1 MTPNQQISYKAG
13 VTADIQITREENLQT
28 RHQGFHTEKVH
39 GTSHLLQG
47 SMGSHCSCQNI
58 PKSQQALENVPGSCL
73 FPQNTLFN
81 TIQPPVWFF
90 LFMATSLLA
99 SGFCIC
105 HLFRCH
111 PPKFPTSGA
120 HQSLDVLLTQ
130 MSPLQRNFLIL
141 SSQLV
146 FTPSPRHTHI
156 LYGSPSASLSGFIFL
171 LKVITF

>member
-1 MTPNQQISYKAG
+1 MFLAPACFPKTLSSI
-13 VTADIQITREENLQT
+13 L
-28 RHQGFHTEKVH
+28 F
-39 GTSHLLQG
+39 SHMVLG
-47 SMGSHCSCQNI
+47 
-58 PKSQQALENVPGSCL
+58 
-73 FPQNTLFN
+73 
-81 TIQPPVWFF
+81 FF
-90 LFMATSLLA
+90 LFFLATSLLA

-111 PPKFPTSGA
+111 PPKFSTSGA
-120 HQSLDVLLTQ
+120 QQSLDVLLTQ

-171 LKVITF
+171 LKVYIYSYLFTFIFTAIQNLEYFVLVFSGLIGVLWLF